1 MGTVWTFNG
10 TDGGNPSDTL
20 ILDGGN
26 LYGTTYGG
34 GTSSYCPG
42 AGGCGVAF
50 EVNPS
55 PETTNTTLTS
65 SPNPSNFGEA
75 VTFTAAVT
83 PQGTGTP
90 TGTVSFFD
98 GKSNLGA
105 STLNANGIA
114 TLTISSLAIGTDSL
128 TASYSSDINFE
139 SSTSPVL
146 SQIVL
151 GTVTA
156 TLSTTSLSFG
166 NEALNDTS
174 NAKWVTVTN
183 TGTGTLDITSITA
196 SGNFAISSNTCGS
209 TVAAGKKCT
218 VHVTFTPAELGALTG
233 TLTFNDNAANSPQ
246 TVALSGTGVEPA
258 TISPTSYAFEA
269 QDVGVTSEAH
279 KFTLTNNQTATLT
292 GITSSTTGDFAV
304 SLTTCSSTLD
314 SKKSCSISVTFTPT
328 TTGTRTGTLTVSD
341 SASNTPQTASLTGTG
356 NNPKPTITSLSPSS
370 ATAGGAQFTLTVNG
384 ANFVTTSVVNWAG
397 SPRTTTYMSGT
408 KISATINAADIATP
422 GTFKVTVTNP
432 SPGGGTS
439 ASSNFTVNHPLSEM
453 SGFSLK

>member
-1 MGTVWTFNG
+1 M
-10 TDGGNPSDTL
+10 
-20 ILDGGN
+20 
-26 LYGTTYGG
+26 
-34 GTSSYCPG
+34 
-42 AGGCGVAF
+42 
-50 EVNPS
+50 
-55 PETTNTTLTS
+55 
-65 SPNPSNFGEA
+65 
-75 VTFTAAVT
+75 TFTAAVT